1 MSIAPEAEMTLKK
14 TPAIAGVKSID
25 MVQLRCSSQ
34 ISRTATSAGL
44 TPEIRLA

>member
-14 TPAIAGVKSID
+14 RPHRRAQMIIR
-25 MVQLRCSSQ
+25 MVQPRCSSQ